1 MTRAQNDKP
10 AAPQH
15 IGFIVDGNRRWAKQH
30 GLPAYEGHMAGYNA
44 IHEVA
49 EAVFDAGV
57 PNMSAYIFSTENW
70 KRSED
75 EVKRLMSL
83 VLKLLTA
90 DLPIFDKKNIR
101 LRVLGSRDRVSD
113 KILAAID
120 AAEARTANNTAGTLA
135 VCFNY
140 GGQLEIAEAC
150 KQIVRAGIAA
160 EDITPELIA
169 ANLYAPEVPPVD
181 LVVRTS
187 GEQRL
192 SNFMLWR
199 AAYSE
204 LMFID
209 KPWPDMTKD
218 DIPVILEEYAS
229 RQRRFGG

>member
-1 MTRAQNDKP
+1 MSEHEAV
-10 AAPQH
+10 APQH
-15 IGFIVDGNRRWAKQH
+15 IGFIVDGNRRWAKRH
-30 GLPAYEGHMAGYNA
+30 GLPTYEGHMAGYNA

-101 LRVLGSRDRVSD
+101 LRVLGSRDRVSA

-120 AAEARTANNTAGTLA
+120 DAEARTANNTAGTLA
-135 VCFNY
+135 ICFNY
-140 GGQLEIAEAC
+140 GGQLEIADAC
-150 KQIVRAGIAA
+150 KKIIAA
-160 EDITPELIA
+160 GTAADDVTPELIA
-169 ANLYAPEVPPVD
+169 ENLYAPEVPPMD

-204 LMFID
+204 FMFID
-209 KPWPDMTKD
+209 KPWPDMTKE

>member
-1 MTRAQNDKP
+1 MSDAPRL
-10 AAPQH
+10 PQH

-30 GLPAYEGHMAGYNA
+30 GLPPYEGHLAGYNA
-44 IHEVA
+44 IHEIA

-57 PNMSAYIFSTENW
+57 ATMSAYIFSTENW

-75 EVKRLMSL
+75 EVKRLMGL

-90 DLPIFDKKNIR
+90 DLPIFEKKNIR
-101 LRVLGSRDRVSD
+101 LQVLGSRDRVSER
-113 KILAAID
+113 ILKAID
-120 AAEARTANNTAGTLA
+120 DAEARTAGNTAGTLA
-135 VCFNY
+135 ICFNY

-150 KQIVRAGIAA
+150 KKIVQSGVDA
-160 EDITPELIA
+160 DSITPELIA
-169 ANLYAPEVPPVD
+169 KNLYAPEVPPID

-204 LMFID
+204 LLFLD
-209 KPWPDMTKD
+209 KPWPDMTKA
-218 DIPVILEEYAS
+218 DIPVILDEYMT